1 MTKAMVLVAERRF
14 ELRDIPA
21 PTGPPPGGALLSVE
35 GCGICGSDV
44 EQYEGE
50 VARMGMMTFPCIPG
64 HESIGRIAAL
74 DAEAGRRWGLKL
86 GDRVAVHGVTPCGAC
101 AGCREGRSC
110 MDAFY
115 YGFRSL
121 DVGSGLWGGFAETME
136 IAPRT
141 RLYPMSDKL
150 SIEDALLFNPLAAG
164 FDWVFQ
170 QADVK
175 LGETVLI
182 TGGGQRG
189 LASVIAAKE
198 AGAGRIIITGL
209 GRDAFKLEIAKNLG
223 ATDTVIVNIA
233 DLREQVNAITGGAG
247 VDKVIETT
255 PLAFAPIADAI
266 ALTRPGGTIVLAGL
280 KANKPMPEFPI
291 DTVIQKR
298 LRIVGALSTS
308 DWATKQAIRAIESGR
323 YPLNLLHTHSLPLER
338 AEHAVHLLAGEVEGE
353 TPLHISVLPGLKG

>member
-1 MTKAMVLVAERRF
+1 MTKAAVLVAERRF
-14 ELRDIPA
+14 EIRDIPA
-21 PTGPPPGGALLSVE
+21 PAGPPVGGALLSVE

-50 VARMGMMTFPCIPG
+50 VARMGMMSFPCIPG
-64 HESIGRIAAL
+64 HESVGRLAAL
-74 DAEAGRRWGLKL
+74 DREAAGRWGLKE
-86 GDRVAVHGVTPCGAC
+86 GDRVAVHGIAPCGAC
-101 AGCREGRSC
+101 VSCRDGRAC

-170 QADVK
+170 QAEVK
-175 LGETVLI
+175 LGESVLI

-189 LASVIAAKE
+189 LSAVIAAKE

-209 GRDAFKLEIAKNLG
+209 RRDIFKLEIAKQLG
-223 ATDTVIVNIA
+223 ATDTIVVEDA
-233 DLREQVNAITGGAG
+233 DLVAAVQALTGGRG

-255 PLAFAPIADAI
+255 PLAFAPITDAI

-280 KANKPMPEFPI
+280 KANKPMPAFPI

-308 DWATKQAIRAIESGR
+308 DWSVQQAIRAIESGR
-323 YPLNLLHTHSLPLER
+323 YPLSLMHTHSLPLAQ
-338 AEHAVHLLAGEVEGE
+338 AEHAVHLLAGEVAGD
-353 TPLHISVLPGLKG
+353 TPLHISVLPGMAG